1 MKFTDEEIKKAA
13 ESISSIDLNDYDF
26 EEIKMGMKSEL
37 EHGTE
42 NPELNVTNDD
52 PVKTLEIVLAHLKE
66 NKKYYKD
73 LLKYVEK
80 DETSESKERYKLKA
94 FDTYLTED
102 GDGGMATLGSVQGM
116 GAPVLA
122 SRGITGSGDV
132 PSVAI
137 PKKKKKKVKSFDQF
151 LKNI

>member
-1 MKFTDEEIKKAA
+1 MKFTKEEIQEAA
-13 ESISSIDLNDYDF
+13 KSIEDINLNDYSF
-26 EEIKMGMKSEL
+26 EEIEIGMKSEL

-42 NPELNVTNDD
+42 NPELNITNDD
-52 PVKTLEIVLAHLKE
+52 PVKTLKIVLAHLKE
-66 NKKYYKD
+66 NKEYYKD

-80 DETSESKERYKLKA
+80 NESTESKEKYKLKA
-94 FDTYLTED
+94 FDSYITED
-102 GDGGMATLGSVQGM
+102 GDGGMATLGSTPGM

-122 SRGITGSGDV
+122 SRGVTGSGDV